1 MWDSINKFIHSIIIK
16 RAGDCAMNDD
26 LALQEFIKGMQLFE
40 ETRTET
46 VPIVNKILYNKLN
59 GAIIQKITTEYTNT
73 NSDLDLMTVDQ
84 TFIHD
89 ENLIKNF
96 YVKDGQITKEP
107 LQRFNYYKKQLELN
121 QNGRFTTVKNN
132 MMFVAEFGDTYE
144 YTKN

>member
-1 MWDSINKFIHSIIIK
+1 
-16 RAGDCAMNDD
+16 MNDD

-96 YVKDGQITKEP
+96 YVKDGQITKKP
-107 LQRFNYYKKQLELN
+107 IQRFNYYKKQLELN
-121 QNGRFTTVKNN
+121 QNGRFTTVDRKSTRLNSSH
-132 MMFVAEFGDTYE
+132 
-144 YTKN
+144 